1 VLKNPCACNSE
12 QEFATMLVGI
22 FLLCL
27 AAFIVVLVAIQWLLA
42 VLASITTLG
51 SVAFII
57 ALGGMGAIAILA
69 RYNQAGIVITVAIGV
84 FWSLLLFGTESS
96 TLIPTLIL
104 AAAALYA
111 AAAIT
116 IMESYRGGRV

>member
-1 VLKNPCACNSE
+1 
-12 QEFATMLVGI
+12 MLVGI

-104 AAAALYA
+104 AAAVLYA

-116 IMESYRGGRV
+116 IMESYRSGRV

>member
-1 VLKNPCACNSE
+1 
-12 QEFATMLVGI
+12 MLVGI

-69 RYNQAGIVITVAIGV
+69 RYNQAGIVIAVAIGV